1 MKCSAKSTLIQ
12 SFSVQIYETFFFD
25 RQRTES
31 CTSAQNNKAELKTLE
46 NRITNSA
53 LCYAHC
59 KDERESVAAPCALP
73 LLHQLA
79 PCSVTPCT
87 IFRKP
92 PPLLSFLTRVDDRGA
107 AAAATDVSVR
117 ARSDNVALPPQFIH
131 SCRASPRAAL
141 DTDIHGHGFRQG
153 EGWRRWWVNERA
165 REEGT
170 GEGRQAAAWPPRRRP
185 RPAAQRPGPSC
196 FVVRVRPRG

>member
-1 MKCSAKSTLIQ
+1 MLCTL
-12 SFSVQIYETFFFD
+12 
-25 RQRTES
+25 QR
-31 CTSAQNNKAELKTLE
+31 
-46 NRITNSA
+46 R
-53 LCYAHC
+53 
-59 KDERESVAAPCALP
+59 ERVGRRPLPLP

-92 PPLLSFLTRVDDRGA
+92 PPLLSFLTRVDDRGG
-107 AAAATDVSVR
+107 R
-117 ARSDNVALPPQFIH
+117 RHRRLGPIRRLRSPSPIH
-131 SCRASPRAAL
+131 PFVPCESPRRL
-141 DTDIHGHGFRQG
+141 RHRHTRTRLPTGGG
-153 EGWRRWWVNERA
+153 EERRWWVNERA
-165 REEGT
+165 REEAGT